1 MHGPL
6 LLFSE
11 PLRRM
16 EFSLAAK
23 PFKSPDA
30 LFHHRNNVLFAFMA
44 LTGSQIISAPDQ
56 AILHLFHFQCSA
68 QFTTINQHSPT
79 LPLFEFAMQPLSC
92 FAVLIVVPMQK
103 PIGAKSTPSLPVL
116 RPAQPESVCDIF
128 VISGEE
134 RSRCAARFE
143 DRPHP

>member
-11 PLRRM
+11 PLRWM

-30 LFHHRNNVLFAFMA
+30 LFQHRDNALFAFKA
-44 LTGSQIISAPDQ
+44 LTGSQIISRPKQ
-56 AILHLFHFQCSA
+56 TNLRQLHFQGTA
-68 QFTTINQHSPT
+68 QFTTLNQHSPT